1 MKEFKLDF
9 TDDWEEGSPSVDAP
23 SLIIEEAGELLNLKS
38 NLEQKHNFGSV
49 GLVNCPIAYDPLR
62 RIAFRYICPSGFRKE
77 DFSQLRAFSLDRG
90 ESFCFF

>member
-38 NLEQKHNFGSV
+38 NLEQKHNCGSV
-49 GLVNCPIAYDPLR
+49 GLGNCPIA
-62 RIAFRYICPSGFRKE
+62 
-77 DFSQLRAFSLDRG
+77 
-90 ESFCFF
+90 